1 MWAAASVPPCLYP
14 HFPPSAVRLFRQF
27 HQSSSVPFVLSV
39 PFSSF
44 LHYVHS
50 GPFCAFWS
58 ALLCFLLVFASSSL
72 CLFCFL
78 HLLSPSSIC
87 CSRLYQCNRFL
98 FLFLVFSLTVQA
110 PHATASTYRPSV
122 HNHFLCVFG
131 FFPCGRRP
139 TPHVL
144 GPQFPLPSVVSS
156 SFFSFSFSFFFGGV
170 SFSFIPFGTFFTRCR
185 GV

>member
-14 HFPPSAVRLFRQF
+14 LFLLPAVRLFRWF

-44 LHYVHS
+44 LYYVHS
-50 GPFCAFWS
+50 DPFCALWS
-58 ALLCFLLVFASSSL
+58 ALLCFLLIFASPFL

-78 HLLSPSSIC
+78 HLQSFSSIC

-98 FLFLVFSLTVQA
+98 FLFLVFFLTAQA
-110 PHATASTYRPSV
+110 PHATASTCRPLVNS
-122 HNHFLCVFG
+122 HFLCVFS

-156 SFFSFSFSFFFGGV
+156 SFFSFRFFFL
-170 SFSFIPFGTFFTRCR
+170 FFFF
-185 GV
+185 